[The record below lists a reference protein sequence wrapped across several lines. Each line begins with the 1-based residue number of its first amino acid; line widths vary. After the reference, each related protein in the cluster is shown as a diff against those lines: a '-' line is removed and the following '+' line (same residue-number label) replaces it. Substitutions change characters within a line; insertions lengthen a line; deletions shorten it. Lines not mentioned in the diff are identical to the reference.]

1 MGTESSLH
9 RLVTDAQL
17 GNEGSFR
24 TLYSLYAPKARG
36 TLRQMVGPTHL
47 DDLVQEVFVRV
58 WKGFPK
64 MKDANAFST
73 WFYRITWNVAMD
85 ARSHAAHL
93 RERESQNL
101 DLEFADPKSPKAESI
116 HNRILVERALKQLS
130 KEHRDVLVLSDFEE
144 LSTEE
149 IAGIM
154 AVPAGTV
161 KSRLFHARESVRN
174 FLTARGVKL

>member
-1 MGTESSLH
+1 MDTESGLF
-9 RLVTDAQL
+9 RLVTEARL
-17 GNEGSFR
+17 GNEESFR
-24 TLYSLYAPKARG
+24 TLYRMDAPKARG

-64 MKDANAFST
+64 MRDANAFST

-85 ARSHAAHL
+85 ALSSAAVL
-93 RERESQNL
+93 RERESHNV
-101 DLEFADPKSPKAESI
+101 DMDWADPKSSNRENI
-116 HNRILVERALKQLS
+116 DNRILVERALKQLS
-130 KEHRDVLVLSDFEE
+130 KDQRDVLVLSDFEE

-149 IAGIM
+149 IASIM

-161 KSRLFHARESVRN
+161 KSRLFHARESVRH